1 MQQITSQDIRKLA
14 DLARIAL
21 TEEECVRMAEEFGS
35 VMEHIAK
42 IEQAPLPEVGQT
54 HFPLTNVMREDG
66 EPTPSGTYTEK
77 ILANAPRRRGN
88 YLLVKKIL

>member
-1 MQQITSQDIRKLA
+1 MQQVTTEDIRNLA
-14 DLARIAL
+14 ALARIAL
-21 TEEECVRMAEEFGS
+21 TEEECARMAEEFAS
-35 VMEHIAK
+35 VMEHIAH
-42 IEQAPLPEVGQT
+42 IQQAPLPEAGRAN
-54 HFPLTNVMREDG
+54 FPLTNVMREDG